1 LRRTRSLANI
11 LATATMNTPTKG
23 SQRGA
28 PFRARRQ
35 AARKGADSTRG
46 REHLPSASGATS
58 SLKSRR
64 HSRTTAELPTNEQ
77 DVRGSD
83 SDIEGEGEE
92 QTSNSTAN
100 TLVEVH
106 QARPR
111 GPFRPST
118 AHQLFYIMNFR
129 QLPPDMLYRPIHP
142 LKSYATPSQFD
153 LSSLTIPLTAK
164 EILTVKLLL
173 LVYDTCL
180 MDSVLPQPR

>member
-1 LRRTRSLANI
+1 
-11 LATATMNTPTKG
+11 MNTSTKG

-64 HSRTTAELPTNEQ
+64 RSSTTAELPTNEQ

-83 SDIEGEGEE
+83 PDFEGEGEE
-92 QTSNSTAN
+92 QSSNSTAN

-106 QARPR
+106 QTRPR
-111 GPFRPST
+111 GPSDRQGRINYST
-118 AHQLFYIMNFR
+118 
-129 QLPPDMLYRPIHP
+129 
-142 LKSYATPSQFD
+142 
-153 LSSLTIPLTAK
+153 
-164 EILTVKLLL
+164 
-173 LVYDTCL
+173 
-180 MDSVLPQPR
+180 

>member
-11 LATATMNTPTKG
+11 LATATMNTSNKG

-28 PFRARRQ
+28 PFRAPRQ
-35 AARKGADSTRG
+35 AARKGADSTPG
-46 REHLPSASGATS
+46 REHPPSASGASS

-64 HSRTTAELPTNEQ
+64 RSRTTAELSINEQ

-83 SDIEGEGEE
+83 SDIEGEDEE
-92 QTSNSTAN
+92 QSSNSTAN

-106 QARPR
+106 EARPR
-111 GPFRPST
+111 RPFRPST
-118 AHQLFYIMNFR
+118 AHQLFYIMNFG
-129 QLPPDMLYRPIHP
+129 QLLPDMLYRPIHP